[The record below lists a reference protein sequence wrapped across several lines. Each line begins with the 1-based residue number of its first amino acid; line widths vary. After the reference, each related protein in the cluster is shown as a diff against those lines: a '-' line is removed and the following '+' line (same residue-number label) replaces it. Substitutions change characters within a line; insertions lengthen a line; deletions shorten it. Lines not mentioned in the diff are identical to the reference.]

1 MRPFPLFKAVFIT
14 CFISLIFILCQKPAL
29 AQRAIAKL
37 SAFKG
42 EVELVREG
50 RSIPLKPNMLIVP
63 KDRIKV
69 EEGMA
74 EITYYD
80 DGSILKIKPHTDIT
94 LDQRKK
100 KRKILGLW
108 TKTYLS
114 RLINIFKGKVTGIIK
129 KRRDLVTEFE
139 TPALVAAV
147 RGTTLNIEFDEET
160 GTTTISS
167 DVGVVDVFTKDGWTF
182 LTLTGGQSVAVR
194 LDRNVAG
201 DVVGITIVNTGTGDI
216 TVSTPEGDTTV
227 TEVNRMTYVT
237 LGEDAGPPG
246 PAEPYEPPERPGP
259 EVPGEE
265 LPPGLEITLEPAS
278 PV

>member
-1 MRPFPLFKAVFIT
+1 MRPFSLFKAVFIT
-14 CFISLIFILCQKPAL
+14 CSISLIFILCQKPAL
-29 AQRAIAKL
+29 AQVTIGNL

-42 EVELVREG
+42 EVEVVREG
-50 RSIPLKPNMLIVP
+50 RSIRLRPNMLIVS

-69 EEGMA
+69 EEGTA
-74 EITYYD
+74 EVTFSAESTIR
-80 DGSILKIKPHTDIT
+80 IRPHTDIT
-94 LDQRKK
+94 LDQRKR

-114 RLINIFKGKVTGIIK
+114 RLINIFKGKLTGIIK
-129 KRRDLVTEFE
+129 KRKDLVTEFE

-147 RGTTLNIEFDEET
+147 TGTTLNIEFDEET
-160 GTTTISS
+160 GTTRISS
-167 DVGVVDVFTKDGWTF
+167 DVGVVDVFTKDGWMS

-194 LDRNVAG
+194 LDRNEAG
-201 DVVGITIVNTGTGDI
+201 DVVGIIIVNTGTGDI

-227 TEVNRMTYVT
+227 TEVSRMTYLP

-246 PAEPYEPPERPGP
+246 PAEPYELPERPGP

-278 PV
+278 AV